1 MYVCFVVSELI
12 LYTVFTALDFTRPYD
27 PVFLKYACVVLCFVA
42 ACVSVILNRGKRD
55 AVFLALALGFT
66 VISDLFIF
74 VINDFYEVGLAT
86 FIVAQTLYFC
96 RLYVGRKRWYISL
109 AVRIAV
115 AAVAVG
121 VALAKL
127 GGGLLV
133 AEVCIYFT
141 MLVANLVDALVLCRR
156 DRRFILFAIGLSLFV
171 CCDICVGL
179 FNFGKV
185 LSVKI
190 PTALYNFARYG
201 MWSFYVPSQMLIV
214 LSGAIKGKKNER
226 KAEENS

>member
-1 MYVCFVVSELI
+1 I
-12 LYTVFTALDFTRPYD
+12 LYTVFTALDFTQPYD
-27 PVFLKYACVVLCFVA
+27 PVFVKYACVVLCFAV
-42 ACVSVILNRGKRD
+42 ACVSAILSRGKKD
-55 AVFLALALGFT
+55 AIFLALALGFT

-86 FIVAQTLYFC
+86 FIVAQSLYFC
-96 RLYVGRKRWYISL
+96 RLYIGRKRWYISL
-109 AVRIAV
+109 SVRVAV

-127 GGGLLV
+127 GGGLLI
-133 AEVCIYFT
+133 AEVGIYIT
-141 MLVANLVDALVLCRR
+141 MLVANLVDALILCRR
-156 DRRFILFAIGLSLFV
+156 GWRFILFAIGLFLFV

-185 LSVKI
+185 LNVQI
-190 PTALYNFARYG
+190 PLALYNFAKYG
-201 MWSFYVPSQMLIV
+201 MWAFYVPSQVCIV
-214 LSGAIKGKKNER
+214 LSGRRIKGKKNER